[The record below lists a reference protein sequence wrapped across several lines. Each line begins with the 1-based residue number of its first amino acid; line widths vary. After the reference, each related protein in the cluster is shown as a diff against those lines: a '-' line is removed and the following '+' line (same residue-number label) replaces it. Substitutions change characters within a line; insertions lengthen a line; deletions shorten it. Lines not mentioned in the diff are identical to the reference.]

1 MNFSRQSIE
10 YFKPDRIHQP
20 DGFIDHFRY
29 LPRPYASLA
38 VVRHGAWEYREYRHN
53 EPDSTGI
60 AAVGDLLFVPMGAT
74 YDGFW
79 HCEDG
84 EVQMISLHF
93 ETAEIGIFGSQR
105 SVVQTIR
112 GADFKAA
119 AGDPDFDYIYEF
131 ERIAEICDT
140 TNEQPKSQERFELM
154 RRFYRLLEVTVP
166 CLVRRDESE
175 RDIGIEPA
183 LNYLKENYFK
193 PCTVTELARL
203 CSLSDSHFYLRF
215 KRAIGV
221 TPIEYKNRLMIS
233 NAERLLIDE
242 PELTI
247 EEVSE
252 RMGFSSSSYFRR
264 IFKRMSSLS
273 PRDFRKTGQDIL

>member
-1 MNFSRQSIE
+1 MNFSSHSID
-10 YFKPDRIHQP
+10 YFKPDRIHLP
-20 DGFIDHFRY
+20 DGFIDYFRY

-38 VVRHGAWEYREYRHN
+38 VVRHGVWEYRAYRHN

-60 AAVGDLLFVPMGAT
+60 AAVGDVLFVPIGAT

-105 SVVQTIR
+105 SEVQIIR

-119 AGDPDFDYIYEF
+119 AGDPDFDYVYEF
-131 ERIAEICDT
+131 ERIAEICDR
-140 TNEQPKSQERFELM
+140 TNEQPKSQECFELM
-154 RRFYRLLEVTVP
+154 RRFYRLLEVTAS

-175 RDIGIEPA
+175 RDMGIEPA
-183 LNYLKENYFK
+183 LTYLQENYAK
-193 PCTVTELARL
+193 PCPVTELARL
-203 CSLSDSHFYLRF
+203 CNLSDSHFYARF
-215 KRAIGV
+215 KRAMGV
-221 TPIEYKNRLMIS
+221 TPIEYKNRLTIS

-242 PELTI
+242 PELSI

-252 RMGFSSSSYFRR
+252 RMGFSSSTYFRR

-273 PRDFRKTGQDIL
+273 PRDFRKLEQDIL